1 MNEKVKWSK
10 KKTINETTK
19 LSSKT
24 TNVKYLWIIRDDGY
38 TEYTDWYKSVYSLY
52 YLCTFYS
59 ALCIWWGPFGV
70 FRNGNVFCLFGARS
84 RGRELL
90 AFFCVWVIR
99 ERTHTQ
105 HERSSVFVYWAD
117 GVRVYSAVVP
127 SFSDLFDRHRP
138 ISSYFQY
145 EKVLKSQL
153 DVKIGITNYDKTDN
167 FCRVL

>member
-90 AFFCVWVIR
+90 AFFCVWVMRTYTYVAWTIEGICVLSGWRSCVFGCSAEFFRFIR
-99 ERTHTQ
+99 ST
-105 HERSSVFVYWAD
+105 SSNFIIFSI
-117 GVRVYSAVVP
+117 RKSFKKSAWCKNWHNK
-127 SFSDLFDRHRP
+127 LW
-138 ISSYFQY
+138 Q
-145 EKVLKSQL
+145 
-153 DVKIGITNYDKTDN
+153 NW
-167 FCRVL
+167 